1 MPGYS
6 PLVEPEMD
14 CIIGISNCPQDRN
27 PSNGIVSLRRSIYHS
42 SKGKGKANMN
52 FKEKEIIQPILDNA
66 LSGINAVMSHG
77 IKAAGLDPWKAVL
90 TESITLGKIDLPIG
104 KAKAKLEAS
113 INEVTGLSSLEID
126 SLTVESANLEL
137 LRESDVSL
145 SWKCA
150 LHSELTAQLGGT
162 VSATLGNLSPS
173 VGLDG
178 SASITGLTGTG
189 EATGG
194 VKAQLSFKTPF
205 CVTGF
210 EVSSVSVSYE
220 DVIVK
225 VDGLGELNDI
235 LQHVIHA
242 VQEMVG
248 RTITV
253 KVPPAIQRAVRD
265 AVKGSLPLCP

>member
-1 MPGYS
+1 
-6 PLVEPEMD
+6 
-14 CIIGISNCPQDRN
+14 
-27 PSNGIVSLRRSIYHS
+27 
-42 SKGKGKANMN
+42 MN

-66 LSGINAVMSHG
+66 LAGINAAMSDG
-77 IKAAGLDPWKAVL
+77 IKAAGLDPWKDVL

-137 LRESDVSL
+137 LRESNVSL

-150 LHSELTAQLGGT
+150 FHSELTAQLDGT

-189 EATGG
+189 EATAG

-235 LQHVIHA
+235 LQHVSHA

-253 KVPPAIQRAVRD
+253 KVPPVIQSAVHDAI
-265 AVKGSLPLCP
+265 KGILPFCP